1 MTRTPVWRM
10 SWSRCPGVDGRRGSS
25 VLLKYGFFRGQVL
38 LLYLKKRM
46 METKGYEREREE
58 DQKSQRE

>member
-1 MTRTPVWRM
+1 M
-10 SWSRCPGVDGRRGSS
+10 
-25 VLLKYGFFRGQVL
+25 LLKYGFFRGQVL